1 MHNLLL
7 GLFKLILEPLNVILI
22 LALKEHYFILKL
34 IYSLV
39 FLFQLVLMLILISSD
54 LLIHLVLLSLQL
66 FLEPVLDISRAYI
79 LLLL

>member
-7 GLFKLILEPLNVILI
+7 GLFKLILESLNVILI

>member
-1 MHNLLL
+1 MHYLLL
-7 GLFKLILEPLNVILI
+7 GLFKLILESLNIILI
-22 LALKEHYFILKL
+22 LAREEHYFILKL

-66 FLEPVLDISRAYI
+66 FLKSVLDISCAYI